1 MLRLGCYGDSMDILT
16 LVCFCVHF
24 FEEKYYIICKTFS
37 GLLRNCFESVFQ
49 LPKRGIGI
57 SFQLAIIASH

>member
-1 MLRLGCYGDSMDILT
+1 MLRLDCCDYNMKSIT
-16 LVCFCVHF
+16 LVDFCVHF
-24 FEEKYYIICKTFS
+24 LGEKYDIICKTFS